1 MQLKVWKL
9 GENDPVQVVSFQS
22 EALRIVKRLVNE
34 LTLLF
39 VDHVVVADQLLVPLR
54 LAHLVRLL
62 RYAAGDEGVTDSYE
76 SFLYEIHL
84 IHFLILVVNY
94 LIVNV
99 VLKLSGQKAL
109 RDFIQQADILL
120 LVALRVV
127 EEALECRYHV
137 LEQEVDCDL
146 HFSFIWHVFET

>member
-9 GENDPVQVVSFQS
+9 CEYDPVQVISLQG
-22 EALRIVKRLVNE
+22 EALRIVKRLVDE

-54 LAHLVRLL
+54 LAHLVRFL
-62 RYAAGDEGVTDSYE
+62 RYAAGDESVTDSYE
-76 SFLYEIHL
+76 SFLYEVHL

-99 VLKLSGQKAL
+99 VLKLPWQEAL
-109 RDFIQQADILL
+109 SDFI
-120 LVALRVV
+120 
-127 EEALECRYHV
+127 
-137 LEQEVDCDL
+137 
-146 HFSFIWHVFET
+146 